1 MEEIIERIRQD
12 TAAEVERIRREA
24 ADEEARILR
33 EERAATERA
42 AGAIVA
48 EGEREAERL
57 RRRVLARAR
66 LSARGR
72 LRACREAAIS
82 RAFEEAGRRI
92 AALQTSDEYP
102 AILRGLIQEGRE
114 VVGGGQ
120 ITVLCHAE
128 DRGAVSIACC
138 TMDGVTVQPFPR
150 EERGRDGGVVVVAGT
165 SRCDQRFSARI
176 ARMREELTGKA
187 AAILFGEGE
196 RDDRP

>member
-1 MEEIIERIRQD
+1 MGVEEIIERIRQD

-82 RAFEEAGRRI
+82 RAFEEAGRG
-92 AALQTSDEYP
+92 SP
-102 AILRGLIQEGRE
+102 HSSLRRVPPPDPSVCSRRAGGR
-114 VVGGGQ
+114 GGRPF
-120 ITVLCHAE
+120 TVLCQSE
-128 DRGAVSIACC
+128 DRGAVSIACS
-138 TMDGVTVQPFPR
+138 TMDGSRSTVPAGR
-150 EERGRDGGVVVVAGT
+150 EGEYCGVVVVAGT
-165 SRCDQRFSARI
+165 SRCDQRFTARTRTD
-176 ARMREELTGKA
+176 AGGADREGGGASSSKGRGMTS
-187 AAILFGEGE
+187 
-196 RDDRP
+196 P